1 MRTPLKSQAWS
12 LAGRTCRYQA
22 TRSSSFSL
30 MTDSCLQLKDKI
42 QTRIYSSYIKEFFWL
57 FKKPHQLFFSMFILK
72 LRIVPGN
79 LFIYGV
85 ISTMINEFTLNSI
98 IKKKIKSKHIFNIKR
113 RFKLFLTFLATHKNL
128 KIRLLKNDIETK
140 ICMITLFHV

>member
-12 LAGRTCRYQA
+12 LAGRTCIYQA

-30 MTDSCLQLKDKI
+30 MTDSC
-42 QTRIYSSYIKEFFWL
+42 SSYIKEFFWL

-85 ISTMINEFTLNSI
+85 ISSIINEFTFNNI

-113 RFKLFLTFLATHKNL
+113 RFKLILTFLATHKNL

>member
-1 MRTPLKSQAWS
+1 MRTPLKSKAWS

-30 MTDSCLQLKDKI
+30 MTDSC
-42 QTRIYSSYIKEFFWL
+42 SSYIKEFFWL

-85 ISTMINEFTLNSI
+85 ISSMINEFTLNNI

-113 RFKLFLTFLATHKNL
+113 RFKLFLTFLATYKNL

>member
-1 MRTPLKSQAWS
+1 
-12 LAGRTCRYQA
+12 
-22 TRSSSFSL
+22 
-30 MTDSCLQLKDKI
+30 
-42 QTRIYSSYIKEFFWL
+42 
-57 FKKPHQLFFSMFILK
+57 MFILK

-85 ISTMINEFTLNSI
+85 ISSIINEFTFNNI
-98 IKKKIKSKHIFNIKR
+98 IKKKIESKHIFNIKR
-113 RFKLFLTFLATHKNL
+113 RFKLFLTFLATYKNL

>member
-1 MRTPLKSQAWS
+1 
-12 LAGRTCRYQA
+12 
-22 TRSSSFSL
+22 
-30 MTDSCLQLKDKI
+30 
-42 QTRIYSSYIKEFFWL
+42 
-57 FKKPHQLFFSMFILK
+57 MFILK

-85 ISTMINEFTLNSI
+85 ISSMINEFTLNNI
-98 IKKKIKSKHIFNIKR
+98 IKKKIKSKHIINIKR
-113 RFKLFLTFLATHKNL
+113 RFKLFLTFLATYKNL

>member
-22 TRSSSFSL
+22 TSSSSFSL
-30 MTDSCLQLKDKI
+30 MTDSC
-42 QTRIYSSYIKEFFWL
+42 SSYIKEFFWL

-85 ISTMINEFTLNSI
+85 ISSMINEFTLNNI

-113 RFKLFLTFLATHKNL
+113 RFKLFLTFLATYKNL

>member
-1 MRTPLKSQAWS
+1 
-12 LAGRTCRYQA
+12 
-22 TRSSSFSL
+22 
-30 MTDSCLQLKDKI
+30 
-42 QTRIYSSYIKEFFWL
+42 
-57 FKKPHQLFFSMFILK
+57 MFILK

-85 ISTMINEFTLNSI
+85 ISSMINEFTLNNI

-113 RFKLFLTFLATHKNL
+113 RFKLFLTFLATYKNL